1 MKPEPVTVTVP
12 LGARSYPILIGN
24 RLIDRAG
31 ALIAPY
37 LARPRVHIVT
47 DAHVAPIYLDRLQAA
62 LGAAG
67 IASAATVVPPGE
79 ATKSFAALEGLLDAL
94 LDARVE
100 RRTTLVALGGGVI
113 GDLAG
118 FAAAV
123 VLRGIDFIQIPTTLL
138 AQVDS
143 AVGGKTGIDTRHGKN
158 LVGAFHQPRLVL
170 SDTDTLDTLPLREV
184 RAGYAEIAKYGL
196 IDRPAFWEWLE
207 THGADVIGD
216 GVDTATRDAA
226 RTHAIAESCRAKA
239 EIVGLDET
247 ESGARALLNLG
258 HTFGH
263 ALESLAGFG
272 DAVRHGEAVAIGMT
286 IAFALSE
293 RLGLCPAGRT
303 DRIVRHLRGI
313 GLPTS
318 PRDIP
323 HAYTADA
330 LWTAMLGDKKVS
342 DGRIG
347 FVLARDIGGAFTTA
361 DVDPA
366 AVREEGF
373 YLGATE
379 GQHVWLIYKPDLDW
393 LKTPEAALT
402 LSRAKAFAATD
413 PDKRHLVFAPARYVS
428 QKMLA
433 EQNIPVEFVP
443 LPFALYRID
452 RS

>member
-12 LGARSYPILIGN
+12 LGARSYPILIGSG
-24 RLIDRAG
+24 LIDRAG
-31 ALIAPY
+31 ELIAPY
-37 LARPRVHIVT
+37 LRRPRVHIVT
-47 DAHVAPIYLDRLQAA
+47 DANVAPIYLDRLQAA
-62 LGAAG
+62 LTAAG
-67 IASAATVVPPGE
+67 IASAATVVAAGE
-79 ATKSFAALEGLLDAL
+79 ASKSFASLETLLDAL

-100 RRTTLVALGGGVI
+100 RKTTLIALGGGVI

-118 FAAAV
+118 FAAAI

-207 THGADVIGD
+207 AHGAEVIGE

-226 RTHAIAESCRAKA
+226 RTYAIAESCRAKA
-239 EIVGLDET
+239 AIVGEDET

-263 ALESLAGFG
+263 AFESLAGFG
-272 DAVRHGEAVAIGMT
+272 DAVRHGEAVAIGMV

-293 RLGLCPAGRT
+293 RAGLCPAGRT
-303 DRIVRHLRGI
+303 DRIVRHLKSV
-313 GLPTS
+313 GLRAS
-318 PRDIP
+318 PHDIP
-323 HAYTADA
+323 HAYTVDA
-330 LWTAMLGDKKVS
+330 LWTAMQGDKKVS
-342 DGRIG
+342 DGKIG
-347 FVLARDIGGAFTTA
+347 FVLAKDIGGAFTTS

-366 AVREEGF
+366 AVR
-373 YLGATE
+373 AT
-379 GQHVWLIYKPDLDW
+379 LAD
-393 LKTPEAALT
+393 ALET
-402 LSRAKAFAATD
+402 
-413 PDKRHLVFAPARYVS
+413 AR
-428 QKMLA
+428 
-433 EQNIPVEFVP
+433 
-443 LPFALYRID
+443 
-452 RS
+452 

>member
-12 LGARSYPILIGN
+12 LGARSYPILIGS

-31 ALIAPY
+31 ELIAPY
-37 LARPRVHIVT
+37 LHRPRVHIVT
-47 DAHVAPIYLDRLQAA
+47 DANVAPIHLDRLTAA
-62 LGAAG
+62 LDAAG
-67 IASAATVVPPGE
+67 IANAATVVPAGE
-79 ATKSFAALEGLLDAL
+79 ASKSFASLETLLNAL

-100 RRTTLVALGGGVI
+100 RKTTLIALGGGVI

-118 FAAAV
+118 FAAAI

-170 SDTDTLDTLPLREV
+170 ADTDTLGSLPLREV

-196 IDRPAFWEWLE
+196 IDRPAFWDWLE
-207 THGADVIGD
+207 AHGAEVIGA

-239 EIVGLDET
+239 EIVGQDET

-263 ALESLAGFG
+263 AFESLAGFG
-272 DAVRHGEAVAIGMT
+272 DAVRHGEAVAIGMV

-293 RLGLCPAGRT
+293 RIGLCPAGRT
-303 DRIVRHLRGI
+303 DRIVRHLRAV
-313 GLPTS
+313 GLPAA
-318 PRDIP
+318 PHDIP

-330 LWTAMLGDKKVS
+330 VWRAMQGDKKVN
-342 DGRIG
+342 DGKIG
-347 FVLARDIGGAFTTA
+347 FVLARDIGGALISTE
-361 DVDPA
+361 VDPA
-366 AVREEGF
+366 TVRET
-373 YLGATE
+373 L
-379 GQHVWLIYKPDLDW
+379 
-393 LKTPEAALT
+393 AAELET
-402 LSRAKAFAATD
+402 
-413 PDKRHLVFAPARYVS
+413 AR
-428 QKMLA
+428 
-433 EQNIPVEFVP
+433 
-443 LPFALYRID
+443 
-452 RS
+452 

>member
-12 LGARSYPILIGN
+12 LGTRSYPILIGSE
-24 RLIDRAG
+24 LIDHAG
-31 ALIAPY
+31 TLIAPY
-37 LARPRVHIVT
+37 LRRPRVHIVT
-47 DAHVAPIYLDRLQAA
+47 DANVAPIYLDRLRAA
-62 LGAAG
+62 LIAAG
-67 IASAATVVPPGE
+67 IASAATVVPAGE
-79 ATKSFAALEGLLDAL
+79 ASKSFASLESLLDAL

-100 RRTTLVALGGGVI
+100 RKTTLIALGGGVI

-170 SDTDTLDTLPLREV
+170 ADTDTLDTLPLREV

-207 THGADVIGD
+207 AHGAAVIGE

-239 EIVGLDET
+239 EIVGADET

-263 ALESLAGFG
+263 AFESLAGFG
-272 DAVRHGEAVAIGMT
+272 DAVRHGEAVAIGMV

-293 RLGLCPAGRT
+293 RIGLCPAGRT
-303 DRIVRHLRGI
+303 DRIVGHLRAV
-313 GLPTS
+313 GLPAS

-330 LWTAMLGDKKVS
+330 LWTAMQGDKKVS
-342 DGRIG
+342 DGKIA
-347 FVLARDIGGAFTTA
+347 FVLAREIGGAFTTA

-366 AVREEGF
+366 AVRAT
-373 YLGATE
+373 LGAA
-379 GQHVWLIYKPDLDW
+379 L
-393 LKTPEAALT
+393 EAA
-402 LSRAKAFAATD
+402 R
-413 PDKRHLVFAPARYVS
+413 
-428 QKMLA
+428 
-433 EQNIPVEFVP
+433 
-443 LPFALYRID
+443 
-452 RS
+452 